1 MRHLTFKKGE
11 YNTYEAIL
19 VVNGDTYLF
28 GINGGQG
35 YSCGFWGYSV
45 YRNGSLIH
53 SDGWNYSSKK
63 AWVQASEYDAIDLV
77 NGKNPF

>member
-28 GINGGQG
+28 GINGGEG

-45 YRNGSLIH
+45 YRNDSHIF
-53 SDGWNYSSKK
+53 SDGWNYSTKK
-63 AWVQASEYDAIDLV
+63 AWVNASESDANDLL

>member
-1 MRHLTFKKGE
+1 MKHLTFKKGE

-35 YSCGFWGYSV
+35 YSCGYWGYSV
-45 YRNGSLIH
+45 YRNDSLIH
-53 SDGWNYSSKK
+53 SDGWNYSSKRT
-63 AWVQASEYDAIDLV
+63 WVRISEYGAIDLV